1 MQDQTGARIAQMLEN
16 TVDTIPLVG
25 LYRGNVV
32 NPDPTDATSC
42 ISVPIFQMLQ
52 YGTLGVTGTFAN
64 TTATAT
70 LVVWK
75 GHFTGTTTP
84 STLAFGTT
92 GVFSPFA
99 REVYTITATDRSI
112 ASSFVSDE
120 ALFAALGANA
130 VKVTVAGSP
139 NGGVNLQLRRSV

>member
-1 MQDQTGARIAQMLEN
+1 MQDQLGARIAQMLEN
-16 TVDTIPLVG
+16 TVDTLPLSG
-25 LYRGNVV
+25 LYRANITG
-32 NPDPTDATSC
+32 PDPTDATSC

-52 YGTLGVTGTFAN
+52 YATLGVTGTFAN

-70 LVVWK
+70 LIVWR
-75 GHFTGTTTP
+75 GHYTGATTP

-92 GVFSPFA
+92 NIFSPFS
-99 REVYTITATDRSI
+99 REIYTITATDRSI

-120 ALFAALGANA
+120 ALFAALGSNA
-130 VKVTVAGSP
+130 VKVTVVGSP